1 MRTIDRLSYQSKL
14 RYMNASEKF
23 VFAVATLL
31 ICVTAR
37 SIVLALI
44 ILLTNGVL
52 SVGIGGTPMRQYRK
66 LMAVPLAFL
75 VLSTIAIIV
84 NFSQVPLDAYALRL
98 WNGWYL
104 TGSRASLLFA
114 CRLILTALAA
124 VSSLYF
130 LSLNT
135 TMTDILLVL
144 HRLHCPLILREM
156 MLLIYRFIF
165 VLLDY
170 AENMTTSQHAR
181 LGNRDMKTTWH
192 SFGTMASG
200 LFIRAMKKAD
210 RLYDAME
217 SRCYTGDIRVLE
229 QDYSPKA
236 AEIAAMACFDLLM
249 LGLYFGMRT
258 AGCLL

>member
-23 VFAVATLL
+23 MFAVATLL

-37 SIVLALI
+37 SVVLALI
-44 ILLTNGVL
+44 VLLTNGIL
-52 SVGIGGTPMRQYRK
+52 SVGIGGTPLRQYRK
-66 LMAVPLAFL
+66 LLMIPFSFL
-75 VLSTIAIIV
+75 ILSTIAIIV
-84 NFSQVPLDAYALRL
+84 NVSQTPLDAYALKL

-104 TGSRASLLFA
+104 TGSRSSLLFA

-124 VSSLYF
+124 ISSLYF

-135 TMTDILLVL
+135 TMTDILLVM

-170 AENMTTSQHAR
+170 AGNMTTSQHAR
-181 LGNRDMKTTWH
+181 LGNRDLKTAFH
-192 SFGTMASG
+192 SFGIMASG
-200 LFIRAMKKAD
+200 LFIRAVKKAD

-229 QDYSPKA
+229 QDYSPKKK
-236 AEIAAMACFDLLM
+236 EIAAMVCFDAMILILYVWMRLAGRLL
-249 LGLYFGMRT
+249 
-258 AGCLL
+258 